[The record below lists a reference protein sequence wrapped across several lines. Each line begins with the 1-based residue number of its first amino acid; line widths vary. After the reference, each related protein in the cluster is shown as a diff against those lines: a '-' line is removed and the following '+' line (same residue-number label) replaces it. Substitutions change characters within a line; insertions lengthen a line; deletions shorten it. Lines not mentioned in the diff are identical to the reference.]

1 MREQQ
6 RVLIFGAGDSVGR
19 LTAEMYAAVG
29 ARVHICDVNEQA
41 LARTLAEN
49 PTLTGAAGDVGVRG
63 DVDRVAREATEV
75 MGGIDV
81 MVNFVGIAGPRAEVE
96 DVSDED
102 WQASLQINLT
112 GAFYAMRAVIPGM
125 KRQRSGAIVNISSAS
140 TRTGIPARSPYVV
153 SKCAIEG
160 LVRNAAR
167 ELGPFNIRCNAVL
180 PGALKNARMDFV
192 IQRVARTRGITPE
205 AFEAEM
211 LKFTSMRTRIDLKEV
226 ADLVMFLCSDRAPH
240 VTGQLIEV
248 SGGLEWEE

>member
-1 MREQQ
+1 MPGQP

-19 LTAEMYAAVG
+19 LTAESYVATG

-41 LARTLAEN
+41 VARTLSEN
-49 PTLTGAAGDVGVRG
+49 PALTGTAGDLGVRG
-63 DVDRVAREATEV
+63 DVDRAAREAIEA

-81 MVNFVGIAGPRAEVE
+81 MANFVGIAGPRAPVE
-96 DVSDED
+96 DISDED
-102 WQASLQINLT
+102 WQASMQVNLA
-112 GAFYAMRAVIPGM
+112 GAFYAMRAVIPEM

-140 TRTGIPARSPYVV
+140 TRTGIPERSPYVV

-192 IQRVARTRGITPE
+192 IQRVAKARGITPE

-211 LKFTSMRTRIDLKEV
+211 LRFTSMRTRIDLREV
-226 ADLVMFLCSDRAPH
+226 TDMVMFLCSNRAPH